1 MQPPTG
7 QDHASPN
14 TDAHSLAK
22 SSAPDEESKGN
33 AELMCTHCQGLFSP
47 HSWELHL
54 ELGCPQEPAEQVTSE
69 VESTGQQVGAS
80 HSTGVYSCEEPCT
93 KSYQSQVA
101 LKKHQKSETC
111 RRGWTDARIQQEE

>member
-14 TDAHSLAK
+14 TDAHSLVKRA
-22 SSAPDEESKGN
+22 APDEESKGT

-54 ELGCPQEPAEQVTSE
+54 ELGCPQDPAEQVMSE

-80 HSTGVYSCEEPCT
+80 HSTGVYSCQKPCT
-93 KSYQSQVA
+93 KTYPSRDA
-101 LKKHQKSETC
+101 LKKHQKSKTC
-111 RRGWTDARIQQEE
+111 RAGWSSARIQ